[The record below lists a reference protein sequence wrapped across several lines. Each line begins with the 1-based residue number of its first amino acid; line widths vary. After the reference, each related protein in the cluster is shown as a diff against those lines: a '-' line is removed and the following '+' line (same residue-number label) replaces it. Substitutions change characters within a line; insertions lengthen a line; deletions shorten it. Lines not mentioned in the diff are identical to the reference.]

1 MTATIHA
8 LPSAELQDIPSMLR
22 KIAEAIEAGEYGDV
36 TEAAVVTNGD
46 EIQVFGLG
54 RADGTVTH
62 YLLACGQR
70 RLEDPMLS
78 D

>member
-8 LPSAELQDIPSMLR
+8 LPSAELQDIPAMLR
-22 KIAEAIEAGEYGDV
+22 KIADWIEAGEYGEV
-36 TEAAVVTNGD
+36 REAALVASGA
-46 EIQVFGLG
+46 ELEVFGLG

-70 RLEDPMLS
+70 KLEMSMLG